1 MPKNSP
7 RFLSLILHPLKSTRR
22 WLKRIER
29 QSATRSGGPW
39 TRATEYALL
48 LSLPVAGAVS
58 LLVDELGV
66 TVSSAPVAR
75 VRLGRERINGPLVGS
90 SIPVEADSAPWHT
103 PVPVMEVVLERRTIR
118 HGWPFA
124 GRTIRTEPIAMA
136 SPLLAPK
143 ESVDLSDPDELAR
156 IERLVLI
163 DLDGAWEATAA
174 ALDADSRR
182 VPEAKDFRSK
192 RRIETRSWMSTLA
205 ISATLWLLIFAT
217 AAILIRVAQFTTWIT
232 TQARRKRIV
241 RRLRDGQCPDCRYD
255 LRAERFPK
263 RCPEC
268 GRRIWA

>member
-1 MPKNSP
+1 MPTKSP
-7 RFLSLILHPLKSTRR
+7 SFFHSILRPLKSTRR

-29 QSATRSGGPW
+29 QSAARSGGPW

-48 LSLPVAGAVS
+48 LSLPIAGALS
-58 LLVDELGV
+58 LIVDELGV
-66 TVSSAPVAR
+66 TVSSTQVAR
-75 VRLGRERINGPLVGS
+75 VRLGRERIDGPLVGS
-90 SIPVEADSAPWHT
+90 SVLVDADSAPWHT

-143 ESVDLSDPDELAR
+143 ERIDLSDPDEVAR

-182 VPEAKDFRSK
+182 VSDATDFRTG
-192 RRIETRSWMSTLA
+192 RRVETRSWMSTLA

-217 AAILIRVAQFTTWIT
+217 AAILIRFAQFTTWVIT
-232 TQARRKRIV
+232 QTRRKRIV

-255 LRAERFPK
+255 LRAERFPN